1 MHEGFW
7 AYRRYFYLKLASGL
21 SVLSILAYALHDPP
35 HGANGG
41 TWLGYTLGTIGA
53 GLILWFLWYGIRKRQ
68 YHSTLGQVSG
78 WLSGHVYLGLALLVV
93 ATLHSG
99 FKFGWN
105 VHTLCYVL
113 MVLVI
118 VSGAYGVMTYIR
130 FPTRLTDNMGGM
142 TFDKRGKAIDA
153 MLEEIAQLD
162 QQCLKTAADMGDEP
176 HQKIL
181 RSIERTSFGT
191 KSWRD
196 ALRGV
201 SQGLEDVAREIKS
214 IAGDAAPQAPPPAT
228 LPAGGGGESTVFMV
242 VDKLVDAR
250 DSARA
255 ALGHRLLD
263 LITRKKALVIR
274 VQRDIAYRS
283 LLKSWLYLH
292 LPLSIAL
299 LAALTVHVVTV
310 FFYW

>member
-7 AYRRYFYLKLASGL
+7 AYRRYLYLKLALWL

-41 TWLGYTLGTIGA
+41 TWLGYTLGTLGA
-53 GLILWFLWYGIRKRQ
+53 ALILWFLWYGIRKRQ

-78 WLSGHVYLGLALLVV
+78 WLSGHVYLGLALVV
-93 ATLHSG
+93 IATLHTG

-105 VHTLCYVL
+105 VHTLTYVL
-113 MVLVI
+113 LILVI
-118 VSGAYGVMTYIR
+118 ASGAYGVVTYLR
-130 FPTRLTDNMGGM
+130 FPTRLTDNMGSM
-142 TFDKRGKAIDA
+142 TFDKRLRAIDN
-153 MLEEIAQLD
+153 MLEEIATLD
-162 QQCLKTAADMGDEP
+162 QQCLKIAAEMGDEP

-181 RSIERTSFGT
+181 RSIERTSFDT
-191 KSWRD
+191 ASWRD

-214 IAGDAAPQAPPPAT
+214 LAGDAPVQPS
-228 LPAGGGGESTVFMV
+228 LPAAMPGAKGGESTVFFFADQV
-242 VDKLVDAR
+242 AGFR

-263 LITRKKALVIR
+263 LITSKKALVIR
-274 VQRDIAYRS
+274 VQRDIVYRS

>member
-1 MHEGFW
+1 MHEAFW
-7 AYRRYFYLKLASGL
+7 AYRRYFYLKLALGL
-21 SVLSILAYALHDPP
+21 SALSIGAYALHDPP
-35 HGANGG
+35 HGPNGG

-78 WLSGHVYLGLALLVV
+78 WLSGHVYLGLALVVV
-93 ATLHSG
+93 ATLHCG

-105 VHTLCYVL
+105 VHTLTYVL
-113 MVLVI
+113 MILVI
-118 VSGAYGVMTYIR
+118 VSGAYGVVTYIR

-142 TFDKRGKAIDA
+142 KFDKRGTAIDA
-153 MLEEIAQLD
+153 MLEEIAKLD
-162 QQCLKTAADMGDEP
+162 QQCLKTAADMGDAP

-181 RSIERTSFGT
+181 RSIERTSFST

-201 SQGLEDVAREIKS
+201 SHGLEDVAREIKTM
-214 IAGDAAPQAPPPAT
+214 AGDSAAKAP
-228 LPAGGGGESTVFMV
+228 LPAPLPQVGGSDSTVFAV
-242 VDKLVDAR
+242 VTHLVGSQDR
-250 DSARA
+250 DRA
-255 ALGHRLLD
+255 ALGRHLLD
-263 LITRKKALVIR
+263 LITRKKALVVR
-274 VQRDIAYRS
+274 VQRDIVYRS
-283 LLKSWLYLH
+283 LLKSWLSLH

>member
-7 AYRRYFYLKLASGL
+7 AYRRYFYLKLALGL

-53 GLILWFLWYGIRKRQ
+53 GLILWFLWYGVRKRQ

-78 WLSGHVYLGLALLVV
+78 WLSGHVYLGLALVVV
-93 ATLHSG
+93 ATLHCG

-105 VHTLCYVL
+105 VHTLSYVL
-113 MVLVI
+113 MILVV
-118 VSGAYGVMTYIR
+118 VSGAYGVITYVR
-130 FPTRLTDNMGGM
+130 VPTRLTDNMGGM
-142 TFDKRGKAIDA
+142 TFDKRIRAIDA
-153 MLEEIAQLD
+153 MVDEIAKLD
-162 QQCLKTAADMGDEP
+162 QQCLKTAADMGDEV
-176 HQKIL
+176 HQKVL
-181 RSIERTSFGT
+181 RSIDRTSFST

-196 ALRGV
+196 ALSGV

-214 IAGDAAPQAPPPAT
+214 IAGDVAQKTPPLAT
-228 LPAGGGGESTVFMV
+228 VPPGAGGESTVFMV
-242 VDKLVDAR
+242 VDRLVDAR

-255 ALGHRLLD
+255 ELGHRLLD

-274 VQRDIAYRS
+274 VQRDIVYRS